1 MIPPANTGPIQ
12 GKFKKG
18 QSGNPA
24 GKPKGARHKTTM
36 ALQALMDGEGEAIT
50 RKAIEAAKEGDM
62 TAIRL
67 IMERVLPARK
77 DSPVTFKL
85 TPLTS
90 ADDASRAMAELLA
103 AVARGK
109 ITPSEANEAA
119 KIINLYIDALRTNE
133 LEKRIQHLE
142 GLKS

>member
-1 MIPPANTGPIQ
+1 MTKPENTRSKQ

-36 ALQALMDGEGEAIT
+36 ALQALLDGEGEAIT
-50 RKAIEAAKEGDM
+50 RKAIEAAKDGDM

-77 DSPVTFKL
+77 DSPVSFKL
-85 TPLTS
+85 PPLAS
-90 ADDASRAMAELLA
+90 ADDASKAMAELVVEVASGRLA
-103 AVARGK
+103 
-109 ITPSEANEAA
+109 PNEANEAA
-119 KIINLYIDALRTNE
+119 KIINLYIEALKTND

-142 GLKS
+142 GLQP